1 MLEEQRLEKQDQ
13 LKQLVLRISKIETG
27 LLCEDDTVAVATEFK
42 EIYKGRFRH
51 QYSDLFPII
60 RQILEEFDLYDK
72 DILLEN
78 LRSVRECVEQE
89 HGATG
94 QFDALYLPLLKLM
107 DHINLELARLS
118 VFSIDERRLAQINTD
133 VNDAKERLR
142 ETEGRLSEAIE
153 LLSQENKEKTQLQ
166 ADLEEATKNLKDADE
181 KAKNLQTEL
190 VSVLSIFAGVVIAF
204 FGGLSF
210 LGSSISSIQNVII
223 YKSVLV
229 CVLCGL
235 VLFNLIF
242 LLMYFVGNI
251 INRSIFA
258 RCSNDCK
265 NDSTCKCTSGCT
277 SPCSGLKRL
286 RKRLPYVFWVNA
298 AGLLICLVDVVAW
311 YLRIRSFFPFNF

>member
-27 LLCEDDTVAVATEFK
+27 LLYEDDTVAVATEFK

-60 RQILEEFDLYDK
+60 RQILEEFELYDK

-118 VFSIDERRLAQINTD
+118 VFSIDERRLAQINAD
-133 VNDAKERLR
+133 VNDAKEGLR
-142 ETEGRLSEAIE
+142 ETEGKLSEAIE
-153 LLSQENKEKTQLQ
+153 LLAQENKEKIELQ
-166 ADLEEATKNLKDADE
+166 ADLEEATKNLKDANE

-242 LLMYFVGNI
+242 LLLYIVGKI

-265 NDSTCKCTSGCT
+265 NDSTCKCTSGCS
-277 SPCSGLKRL
+277 SPCSGFKRL

-298 AGLLICLVDVVAW
+298 TGLLICLVDVIAW